1 MKERNNKKHVR
12 VDTSM
17 FCNGRDSQQKEKER
31 RRRRRRKKKKK
42 EEKKKKK
49 RSLYLILSSVLSSTA
64 RIIDSPKPNCVSA
77 N

>member
-17 FCNGRDSQQKEKER
+17 FCNGRDSQQKEKE